1 MVVLS
6 IVAVLLSACGALA
19 HVVTFCLDSKGLTLH
34 NGDLIKHW
42 PIGFGGIL
50 SAVSLAMQEDIA
62 AGTTVQI
69 ASGERETELM
79 RWYLTKLF
87 NVDSTTIET
96 RQPMGLCPHAAET
109 HLLSTQGWDDAIHDF
124 NAMKELVELSQN
136 MMRTLKCKDT
146 LESWDQVVD
155 IEAIKVAVL
164 GQPKVGKS
172 TFTNGLSGKAVSP
185 VDFDICTG
193 SMLEILSANAAA
205 QEVTE
210 IELRSYSDMVR
221 LKNKASSR
229 AESIRSNCQQQ
240 YDACMK
246 SPEQIHWSCLRHTE
260 KCLDGAKDD
269 ENRVDQMNSTMQ
281 GLYSD
286 NCVTNRDDE
295 CLMVKPLEDLHDF
308 VSSSGGNLLP
318 DFARKVSAKIHGP
331 PLLDV
336 VTFVDLPGVGDKDV
350 HRSSVADLAYGH
362 LDVWLWLVPAGEGRM
377 ATTMANIQRAA
388 KMVRGGKH
396 RGLFV
401 YSKPASLQ
409 KNFLADQRKMRSTH
423 RTWMKDIGDGCPPD
437 DKTGDYCGLHNHGED
452 SMVWAEMQG
461 WYQMMQLPGS
471 SRSDREA
478 LHGSLSADPHGISWL
493 TRLMPTTAEKP
504 LKDLLSQAA
513 RGGNAET
520 TLLSDLFLDSSGVLD
535 LMHRVREISLPI
547 LTERVGSS
555 RSGLSKII
563 LNRHRRM
570 SDRLTDI
577 DKQLFESDSI
587 PQQLEDLRVKRE
599 DIALSISQAVK
610 KREEITERLTRC
622 FAQALKA
629 SLSSLDQFRDSFAT
643 SIVQIYH
650 DLGILNE
657 YPSWDCFKRSL
668 VEFAWSPV
676 AGLQYGSVLGLSS
689 AVLAPAWLPVFVFG
703 GVLYGN
709 GKHELEAVRNFLGY
723 FKQRWFGKVEHDV
736 WASIGGPLLETILA
750 QSQFCLR
757 VEAAPQL
764 PAEVLH
770 TMQKMSSDT
779 SISDLAT
786 DEVMG
791 KGRLTA
797 YKHFSEN
804 YYSFISR
811 LLNDTLTD
819 YLSEFMPVLVE
830 GVEQGHTVLVDTYH
844 KIWDS
849 YLAFLDA
856 ERLAIESRIDNL
868 QAISTPEELQQAKDD
883 VLSDLNN
890 LQIFERAVS
899 NQKGVKGKHSE
910 DNLDKWSFIQTHLAD
925 FSSHFEICAPGY
937 RVLEQVFEP
946 SICVHST
953 AQDSF
958 KDLFADLYTNDV
970 GCNTRKQDL
979 RLHEVLNTYSPFL
992 LCRKHPRCG
1001 SNSAIDALMQVALRR
1016 AKSVTDCDSGM
1027 SADLPSTTVLQTTT
1041 TSTTLQQQP
1050 TPVYAPIFVIF
1061 ERSRLPEMCLAIIT
1075 LLSVVWYLK
1084 AWCVKPKSPKGFE
1097 AIQIVKK
1104 ANNPYDSF
1112 DVVVSVNRF
1121 VMELHK
1127 FDLPLPDAKT
1137 FWRALSAQHQ
1147 QAYDAE
1153 MVSAAAANLPDDCQ
1167 DLAKAE
1173 ASAQIFW
1180 TSSVQVSFCNDNR
1193 EFCWLVNWAIR
1204 TDEIQLIKLLQPFCV
1219 SLNRYCIPRPAGL
1232 NPLPT
1237 PPVTLYRGI
1246 GVPDDHAHLRAFF
1259 TQGKVFK
1266 VDSFVAST
1274 PQVTVATDFLRKAV
1288 GSGRQPLMFVIDLQG
1303 GCTHVS
1309 CLQLS
1314 VHPHEIEWLFTI
1326 YAPFMVMNADWRDN
1340 PTAANPHTI
1349 QLMKIH
1355 HLNHKLPPNLALAP
1369 WF

>member
-1 MVVLS
+1 MVALS
-6 IVAVLLSACGALA
+6 VVIVLLSACGALA
-19 HVVTFCLDSKGLTLH
+19 HVVTFCLDSEGLTLH
-34 NGDLIKHW
+34 NGNVVKHW

-50 SAVSLAMQEDIA
+50 HAVRLATQEGIA

-96 RQPMGLCPHAAET
+96 RQPIGLCPHAAET
-109 HLLSTQGWDDAIHDF
+109 RFLSTQGWDDAIHDF

-136 MMRTLKCKDT
+136 MIKTLKCKDT

-155 IEAIKVAVL
+155 IEAIRVAVL

-193 SMLEILSANAAA
+193 SMLEIVSANAAA

-210 IELRSYSDMVR
+210 IVLRSYSHMVS
-221 LKNKASSR
+221 LKDKTSAG

-240 YDACMK
+240 YDACMD
-246 SPEQIHWSCLRHTE
+246 SNEQRVYWTCSQVKE
-260 KCLDGAKDD
+260 KCLDGAEDK
-269 ENRVDQMNSTMQ
+269 ENRVDQIDSTMQ
-281 GLYSD
+281 GLYRED
-286 NCVTNRDDE
+286 CVTNRNDE
-295 CLMVKPLEDLHDF
+295 CLMVEPLKNLHKF

-318 DFARKVSAKIHGP
+318 DFTRKVSAKIHGP

-350 HRSSVADLAYGH
+350 HRSNVADLAYGN

-377 ATTMANIQRAA
+377 ATTLANIQRAA
-388 KMVRGGKH
+388 KMVKGGKH

-409 KNFLADQRKMRSTH
+409 KNLLADPRKLRSSH

-437 DKTGDYCGLHNHGED
+437 DKTGDYCGIHNHGED

-461 WYQMMQLPGS
+461 WYQMMQLRGS
-471 SRSDREA
+471 SPDDRET

-493 TRLMPTTAEKP
+493 TRLMHTTAEKP

-513 RGGNAET
+513 RGGDAET

-535 LMHRVREISLPI
+535 MMHRVREISLPI
-547 LTERVGSS
+547 LKERVDSS

-599 DIALSISQAVK
+599 DIAVSIRQAVK

-622 FAQALKA
+622 FTQALKE

-676 AGLQYGSVLGLSS
+676 AGLQYGTLGGLSS

-709 GKHELEAVRNFLGY
+709 TKHELEAVRNFLGY

-764 PAEVLH
+764 PAEVLL

-779 SISDLAT
+779 GISDLAT

-811 LLNDTLTD
+811 LLNDTLSD
-819 YLSEFMPVLVE
+819 YLNEFMPVLAAD
-830 GVEQGHTVLVDTYH
+830 VEQGHTVLVDTYH

-856 ERLAIESRIDNL
+856 ELLAIESRIGNL
-868 QAISTPEELQQAKDD
+868 LAISTPEELQQAKDD

-890 LQIFERAVS
+890 LQIFERAAS
-899 NQKGVKGKHSE
+899 NPRGVKGQHSE
-910 DNLDKWSFIQTHLAD
+910 DDLDKWSFIQTHLAD
-925 FSSHFEICAPGY
+925 FSSHFEICAPGN
-937 RVLEQVFEP
+937 RVLERVFEP

-958 KDLFADLYTNDV
+958 RDLFADLYTNDV
-970 GCNTRKQDL
+970 GCDTRKQDL
-979 RLHEVLNTYSPFL
+979 RLHEVIHTYSPFL

-1001 SNSAIDALMQVALRR
+1001 SIIAIDALKQVALRR
-1016 AKSVTDCDSGM
+1016 AESVKNCDSGM
-1027 SADLPSTTVLQTTT
+1027 SAELLWTTALQTTT
-1041 TSTTLQQQP
+1041 PTTLQQPP
-1050 TPVYAPIFVIF
+1050 TPIYAPIFVIF

-1075 LLSVVWYLK
+1075 LLSVVWYSK
-1084 AWCVKPKSPKGFE
+1084 AWCVKPKSPKGSE
-1097 AIQIVKK
+1097 IIELVIRP
-1104 ANNPYDSF
+1104 NNPYDSF
-1112 DVVVSVNRF
+1112 DVLVSVNKF

-1127 FDLPLPDAKT
+1127 FDLPLHDAKT
-1137 FWRALSAQHQ
+1137 FWKSLSAQHQ
-1147 QAYDAE
+1147 QIYDAE
-1153 MVSAAAANLPDDCQ
+1153 IVSAVIANLPDDCQ

-1204 TDEIQLIKLLQPFCV
+1204 SDEIQLIKLLQPFCV

-1237 PPVTLYRGI
+1237 LPGTLYRGI
-1246 GVPDDHAHLRAFF
+1246 GVPNDHAHIRAFF

-1274 PQVTVATDFLRKAV
+1274 PQATVATDFLRKAE

-1309 CLQLS
+1309 CLRLS
-1314 VHPHEIEWLFTI
+1314 AHPHEIEWLFTI

-1340 PTAANPHTI
+1340 PTVANPHTI